1 MFSIVVA
8 IADNNAIGKDNSL
21 LWHFSKDLKRFKTIT
36 MGSTIIMGRKT
47 FQSLPCILPGRNHI
61 VITQNQDFK
70 VDDER
75 VTVVYSIEELL
86 LTVDDQKEYFVI
98 GGGEIYKLL
107 LPYCNK
113 IYLTQVHKDYEADT
127 FFPALDYSQWN
138 IEEEEETGFIDDE
151 KTTSYSFLT
160 LTK

>member
-1 MFSIVVA
+1 MFSIIVA
-8 IADNNAIGKDNSL
+8 IADNNAIGKNNSL

-36 MGSTIIMGRKT
+36 MGSPIIMGRKT
-47 FQSLPCILPGRNHI
+47 FQSLPAILPGRQHI
-61 VITQNQDFK
+61 VITQNKDFK

-86 LTVDDQKEYFVI
+86 LTVDDKKEYFVI

-113 IYLTQVHKDYEADT
+113 IYLTQVHKEYEADT
-127 FFPALDYSQWN
+127 FFPTLDYSDWN
-138 IEEEEETGFIDDE
+138 IEEEEIGFIDNE